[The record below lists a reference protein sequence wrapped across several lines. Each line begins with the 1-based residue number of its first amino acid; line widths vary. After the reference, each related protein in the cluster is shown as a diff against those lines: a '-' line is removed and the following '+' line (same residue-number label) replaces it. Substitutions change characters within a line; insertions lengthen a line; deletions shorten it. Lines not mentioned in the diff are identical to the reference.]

1 MDLYKYL
8 QIDSFKTIVKSNRI
22 LWLCTSLVSERFK
35 TIRIRKDK
43 MIIHW
48 MRIPLLVLLLS
59 FSADSKEQ
67 QFTFENC
74 HLDGIKEQVKC
85 GKLQVPENYNKIDG
99 EQISINFVVLPAI
112 DNSDNKTPLMFLA
125 GGPGQ
130 AAAELAAG
138 LRRVFNEVRK
148 TRDLILVDQR
158 GTGQSH
164 PLQCKDALQQDIY
177 ALTPEEFSAQDIK
190 DCLDS
195 FSGDLSQY
203 NSENAI
209 RDFDAVRSAL
219 GHEQINIYGGSYG
232 TRAGLVYMR
241 MFPESLRSVV
251 LDSVGPIEV
260 PIGLFGKSS
269 ARSFNLLLEN
279 CQKELSCQQAYPEL
293 EQEYNAVMS
302 RLEITPTEVAI
313 AHPRLGTQTKFV
325 ISKAKFLGTLR
336 MQLYSVAT
344 RSLVP
349 LVIHQAYLGNYMPL
363 AGLVAQSENDQ
374 GIYLGLLFNITC
386 NEDYPRISAT
396 DFEQDAKNN
405 FGGDDSHFGFK
416 MACPL
421 WPQYRPSDEFYQ
433 TVTADIPTLILSGNL
448 DPVTPPSNGEYSA
461 KSLANNH
468 HIVVE
473 NAAHTVAMSTCA
485 SDIINEFLTSLK
497 PKELDESCLEDVP
510 AESFMTNLNG
520 GTINSSAPIQGGKDQ

>member
-1 MDLYKYL
+1 
-8 QIDSFKTIVKSNRI
+8 
-22 LWLCTSLVSERFK
+22 
-35 TIRIRKDK
+35 
-43 MIIHW
+43 MIKNWIY
-48 MRIPLLVLLLS
+48 IPLLALLLS
-59 FSADSKEQ
+59 FNAYSDEQ
-67 QFTFENC
+67 QFTLKNC
-74 HLDGIKEQVKC
+74 HVDGVKAQVKC
-85 GKLQVPENYNKIDG
+85 GNLQAPENYSKPND

-158 GTGQSH
+158 GTGDSH
-164 PLQCKDALQQDIY
+164 PLQCDDALEQDIY
-177 ALTPEEFSAQDIK
+177 SITPEDFSEQDIK
-190 DCLDS
+190 DCLAT

-209 RDFDAVRSAL
+209 RDFDAVRVAL
-219 GHEQINIYGGSYG
+219 GYDKINIYGGSYG

-241 MFPESLRSVV
+241 MFPDSLRSVV

-260 PIGLFGKSS
+260 PIGLFGQSS

-279 CQKELSCQQAYPEL
+279 CKKELSCKNAYPEL
-293 EQEYNAVMS
+293 EQEFKTLMI
-302 RLEITPTEVAI
+302 RLEQAPAEVSI

-325 ISKAKFLGTLR
+325 ISKAKLLGSIR

-363 AGLVAQSENDQ
+363 AGLVAQTEGGQ

-386 NEDYPRISAT
+386 NEDFPRISVS
-396 DFEQDAKNN
+396 DFEQDANNN
-405 FGGDDSHFGFK
+405 FGQGDSHFGFK
-416 MACPL
+416 KVCPI
-421 WPQYRPSDEFYQ
+421 WPQYRPSEEFYQ
-433 TVTADIPTLILSGNL
+433 TVDVDIPTLILSGNL

-461 KSLANNH
+461 KFLPNNH
-468 HIVVE
+468 HIVIE

-497 PKELDESCLEDVP
+497 PKALDESCLEDVP
-510 AESFMTNLNG
+510 NESFLTSLNGGVLNG
-520 GTINSSAPIQGGKDQ
+520 GTINVDTSAKTQGGQ

>member
-1 MDLYKYL
+1 M
-8 QIDSFKTIVKSNRI
+8 INNRI
-22 LWLCTSLVSERFK
+22 VIAL
-35 TIRIRKDK
+35 
-43 MIIHW
+43 MILAI
-48 MRIPLLVLLLS
+48 S
-59 FSADSKEQ
+59 FTAYSDEQ
-67 QFTFENC
+67 SFTLENC
-74 HLDGIKEQVKC
+74 HVDGVKAQVKC
-85 GKLQVPENYNKIDG
+85 GKLQVPENYSKSDG
-99 EQISINFVVLPAI
+99 GKISINFVVLPAI

-130 AAAELAAG
+130 AAAELASG
-138 LRRVFNEVRK
+138 LRQVFNEVRK

-164 PLQCKDALQQDIY
+164 PLQCEEAIEQDIY
-177 ALTPEEFSAQDIK
+177 TITPEEFSAQDIK
-190 DCLDS
+190 DCLAS
-195 FSGDLSQY
+195 FSSDLSLY

-209 RDFDAVRSAL
+209 RDFDAVRVAL
-219 GHEQINIYGGSYG
+219 GHKQLNIYGGSYG

-260 PIGLFGKSS
+260 PIGLFGQSS

-279 CQKELSCQQAYPEL
+279 CQKELSCHKAYPEL
-293 EQEYNAVMS
+293 E
-302 RLEITPTEVAI
+302 LEFKALLARVAQASVQVNI

-325 ISKAKFLGTLR
+325 ISEAKLLGTLR

-363 AGLVAQSENDQ
+363 AGLVAQSEGGQ

-386 NEDYPRISAT
+386 NEDFPRISDT
-396 DFEQDAKNN
+396 DFEQDANNN
-405 FGGDDSHFGFK
+405 FGGGDSHFGFK
-416 MACPL
+416 MVCPL
-421 WPQYRPSDEFYQ
+421 WPQYRPSETFYQ
-433 TVTADIPTLILSGNL
+433 PVTADIPTLILSGNL

-461 KSLANNH
+461 NTLPNNH

-497 PKELDESCLEDVP
+497 PNELDESCLDDVP
-510 AESFMTNLNG
+510 RESFMTSLNGGVLNG
-520 GTINSSAPIQGGKDQ
+520 GTINTDISEQGGKN